1 MPALVGYLQSQLLG
15 QYLRIMPIVAVGIN
29 HKTAPVAVREKISF
43 NPDNLS
49 SALQEMLDEVSCK
62 EAAILSTCNRTE
74 LYLVQNE
81 SIDQTQAKI
90 ISWLEQHHGVPASSI
105 IPSLYWH
112 SDKQA
117 VNHMMRV
124 ACGLDSLV
132 LGEPQILGQMKQ
144 AYSQAKAAGSLSL
157 VMDRLFQR
165 TFGVAKQVRTETEIG
180 ASAVSVAFAAVNL
193 AKHIFASLE
202 KAKVLLV
209 GAGETIELVAKH
221 LYENK
226 VGKITVA
233 NRTLSRAE
241 QMASQIGADVI
252 TLAQIPEHIA
262 DADIVISSTGSTLPI
277 IGKGMVEKALTKRK
291 HRPVFMVDLAVP
303 RDIEEQV
310 ADLEDVFLYTV
321 DDLQGIIAKNIENRR
336 KAAVEA
342 ESIVSEQSDV
352 FMAWMRGLNTQD
364 TVVSYRNQCLE
375 ERDALLEK
383 ALLQLKANK
392 NPEAV
397 VAELATK
404 LTNKFMHAP
413 TSAIQS
419 AAQGGELDKIVYL
432 RDIFNID
439 N

>member
-1 MPALVGYLQSQLLG
+1 MS
-15 QYLRIMPIVAVGIN
+15 IVAVGIN

-43 NPDNLS
+43 NPDQLS
-49 SALQEMLDEVSCK
+49 SALHEMLIAVGCK

-74 LYLVQNE
+74 LYLVQE
-81 SIDQTQAKI
+81 GDFEQAQTKVVN
-90 ISWLEQHHGVPASSI
+90 WLENHHNVPASSI

-112 SDKQA
+112 TDKQA

-144 AYSQAKAAGSLSL
+144 AYSQAKAAGSMAL

-180 ASAVSVAFAAVNL
+180 ESAVSVAFAAVNL

-202 KAKVLLV
+202 KARVLLV

-221 LYENK
+221 LYDNN
-226 VGKITVA
+226 VGNITVA
-233 NRTLSRAE
+233 NRTISRAE
-241 QMASQIGADVI
+241 AMAGQIGADVI
-252 TLAQIPEHIA
+252 TLAQIPENLA
-262 DADIVISSTGSTLPI
+262 KADIVISSTGSTLPI
-277 IGKGMVEKALTKRK
+277 IGKGMVESALAQRK
-291 HRPVFMVDLAVP
+291 HQPIFMVDLAVP

-310 ADLEDVFLYTV
+310 SDLEDVFLYTV

-336 KAAVEA
+336 KAAVQA
-342 ESIVSEQSDV
+342 EGIVGEQSDV
-352 FMAWMRGLNTQD
+352 FMSWLRGLNTQD
-364 TVVSYRNQCLE
+364 AVLSYRQQCMS
-375 ERDALLEK
+375 ERDLLLEK
-383 ALLQLKANK
+383 ALSQLSNNK

-404 LTNKFMHAP
+404 LTNKLMHAP
-413 TSAIQS
+413 TSALQS
-419 AAQGGELDKIVYL
+419 AAQGGELDKLIYL
-432 RDIFNID
+432 RDIFDLDKSN

>member
-1 MPALVGYLQSQLLG
+1 
-15 QYLRIMPIVAVGIN
+15 MPIFAVGIN
-29 HKTAPVAVREKISF
+29 HKTAPVSVREKISF
-43 NPDNLS
+43 NPDNLTL
-49 SALQEMLDEVSCK
+49 ALHDMIEKVECK

-74 LYLVQNE
+74 LYLVQDGKADVTKE
-81 SIDQTQAKI
+81 RVLA
-90 ISWLEQHHGVPASSI
+90 WLEEHHSVAASVI
-105 IPSLYWH
+105 APSLYWYN
-112 SDKQA
+112 DQQA

-144 AYSQAKAAGSLSL
+144 AYSQAKAAGSMAL

-165 TFGVAKQVRTETEIG
+165 TFGVAKQVRTETDIG

-202 KAKVLLV
+202 NAKVLLV

-241 QMASQIGADVI
+241 AMAEQVGADTI
-252 TLAQIPEHIA
+252 TLAQIPEKIN

-277 IGKGMVEKALTKRK
+277 IGKGMVEQALAKRK
-291 HRPVFMVDLAVP
+291 HRPIFMVDLAVP

-310 ADLEDVFLYTV
+310 SDLEDVFLYTV

-336 KAAVEA
+336 KAAVKA
-342 ESIVSEQSDV
+342 EEIVVHQTDA
-352 FMAWMRGLNTQD
+352 FMSWLRGLNTQD
-364 TVVSYRNQCLE
+364 TVVSYRNQCLDV
-375 ERDALLEK
+375 RDQMLEK
-383 ALLQLKANK
+383 ALLQLQTGK
-392 NPEAV
+392 N
-397 VAELATK
+397 AEQVLAEMATK

-439 N
+439 NDVDK

>member
-1 MPALVGYLQSQLLG
+1 MS
-15 QYLRIMPIVAVGIN
+15 IVAVGIN
-29 HKTAPVAVREKISF
+29 HKTAPVSVREKISF

-49 SALQEMLDEVSCK
+49 SSLQEMLNAVQCK

-74 LYLVQNE
+74 LYLVQDGNFE
-81 SIDQTQAKI
+81 LTQDRI
-90 ISWLEQHHGVPASSI
+90 VHWLESHHNVPASVLL
-105 IPSLYWH
+105 PSMYWH
-112 SDKQA
+112 QDQQA

-144 AYSQAKAAGSLSL
+144 AYSQAKAAGSMAL

-180 ASAVSVAFAAVNL
+180 ASAVSVAFASVNL

-233 NRTLSRAE
+233 NRTISRAE
-241 QMASQIGADVI
+241 EMAKQIGADVI
-252 TLAQIPEHIA
+252 TLAQIPECIA

-277 IGKGMVEKALTKRK
+277 IGKGMIESALTQRK
-291 HRPVFMVDLAVP
+291 HRPIFMVDLAVP

-310 ADLEDVFLYTV
+310 GDLEDVFLYTV

-336 KAAVEA
+336 KEA
-342 ESIVSEQSDV
+342 IQAEGIVKTQSNS
-352 FMAWMRGLNTQD
+352 FMSWMRGLNTQD
-364 TVVSYRNQCLE
+364 TVISYRQQCIE
-375 ERDALLEK
+375 ERDLLIEK
-383 ALLQLKANK
+383 AIAQLNK
-392 NPEAV
+392 DKSPEAV
-397 VAELATK
+397 IAELATK

-413 TSAIQS
+413 TTAIQT
-419 AAQGGELDKIVYL
+419 AAQGGELDKLVYL
-432 RDIFNID
+432 KDIFNLETPRKD
-439 N
+439 

>member
-1 MPALVGYLQSQLLG
+1 MS
-15 QYLRIMPIVAVGIN
+15 IVAVGIN

-43 NPDNLS
+43 NPAQLTL
-49 SALQEMLDEVSCK
+49 ALQEMLSAVQCK
-62 EAAILSTCNRTE
+62 EAAILSTCNITE
-74 LYLVQNE
+74 LYIVQDGKVE
-81 SIDQTQAKI
+81 LTKERVLQ
-90 ISWLEQHHGVPASSI
+90 WLESYHKVPAATI
-105 IPSLYWH
+105 MPSLYWH
-112 SDKQA
+112 TDEKA

-144 AYSQAKAAGSLSL
+144 AYSQAKAAGSMAL

-193 AKHIFASLE
+193 AKHIFASLD
-202 KAKVLLV
+202 KVNVLLV

-221 LYENK
+221 LYENN

-241 QMASQIGADVI
+241 AMATQIGADVI
-252 TLAQIPEHIA
+252 TLAQIPEKMCH
-262 DADIVISSTGSTLPI
+262 ADIVISSTGSTLPI
-277 IGKGMVEKALTKRK
+277 IGKGMVEHALAQRK
-291 HRPVFMVDLAVP
+291 HRPIFMVDLAVP

-310 ADLEDVFLYTV
+310 TDLEDVFLYTV
-321 DDLQGIIAKNIENRR
+321 DDLQGIIAKNMENRR
-336 KAAVEA
+336 KAAQEA
-342 ESIVSEQSDV
+342 EVIVNSQSDS
-352 FMAWMRGLNTQD
+352 FMGWLRGLNTQD
-364 TVVSYRNQCLE
+364 TVISFRKQSIQS
-375 ERDALLEK
+375 RDLLLEK
-383 ALLQLKANK
+383 ALLQLKGNK
-392 NPEAV
+392 SPEKV
-397 VAELATK
+397 MAELATK

-419 AAQGGELDKIVYL
+419 AAQGGELDKLIYL

-439 N
+439 NNK

>member
-1 MPALVGYLQSQLLG
+1 MS
-15 QYLRIMPIVAVGIN
+15 IVAVGIN
-29 HKTAPVAVREKISF
+29 HKTAPVSVREKISF

-49 SALQEMLDEVSCK
+49 VALTELLGSVECR

-74 LYLVQNE
+74 LYLVQDGDI
-81 SIDQTQAKI
+81 SVTQEKVVR
-90 ISWLEQHHGVPASSI
+90 WLEQHHNVPASTI
-105 IPSLYWH
+105 TPSLYWH
-112 SDKQA
+112 TDQQA

-144 AYSQAKAAGSLSL
+144 AYSQAKAAGSMAL

-180 ASAVSVAFAAVNL
+180 ASAVSVAFASVNL

-202 KAKVLLV
+202 KVKVLLV

-233 NRTLSRAE
+233 NRTVARAE
-241 QMASQIGADVI
+241 AMAGAIGADVI
-252 TLAQIPEHIA
+252 TLAQIPERMA
-262 DADIVISSTGSTLPI
+262 DADIVISSTGSTLPL
-277 IGKGMVEKALTKRK
+277 IGKGMVEHALGQRK
-291 HRPVFMVDLAVP
+291 HRPIFMVDLAVP

-310 ADLEDVFLYTV
+310 GELEDVFLYTV
-321 DDLQGIIAKNIENRR
+321 DDLQGIIAKNLENRR
-336 KAAVEA
+336 KEAVQAEA
-342 ESIVSEQSDV
+342 IVSTQSDV
-352 FMAWMRGLNTQD
+352 FMSWLRGLNTQD
-364 TVVSYRNQCLE
+364 TVIGYRKQCLE
-375 ERDALLEK
+375 SRDQLLEK
-383 ALLQLKANK
+383 ALLQLQGNKA
-392 NPEAV
+392 PEAII
-397 VAELATK
+397 AELATK

-419 AAQGGELDKIVYL
+419 AAQGGELDKLVYL
-432 RDIFNID
+432 RDIFNIK
-439 N
+439 

>member
-1 MPALVGYLQSQLLG
+1 MS
-15 QYLRIMPIVAVGIN
+15 IVAVGIN

-49 SALQEMLDEVSCK
+49 AALQEMQHFVQCK

-74 LYLVQNE
+74 LYLVQSE
-81 SIDQTQAKI
+81 QLDVTQNKI
-90 ISWLEQHHGVPASSI
+90 ISWLEKYHNVPASSI
-105 IPSLYWH
+105 TSSLYWH
-112 SDKQA
+112 SDQQA

-144 AYSQAKAAGSLSL
+144 AYSQAKASGSMAL

-180 ASAVSVAFAAVNL
+180 ASAVSVAFASVNL
-193 AKHIFASLE
+193 AKHIFTKLE
-202 KAKVLLV
+202 KVKVLLV

-233 NRTLSRAE
+233 NRTLSRA
-241 QMASQIGADVI
+241 QVMAEKIGADVI
-252 TLAQIPEHIA
+252 TLAQIPDKMA

-277 IGKGMVEKALTKRK
+277 IGKGMVEHALAKRK

-310 ADLEDVFLYTV
+310 SDLEDVFLYTV
-321 DDLQGIIAKNIENRR
+321 DDLQDIIAKNLENRR

-342 ESIVSEQSDV
+342 EQIVSRQTDD

-364 TVVSYRNQCLE
+364 TVVSYRNQCLS
-375 ERDALLEK
+375 ERDILLEK
-383 ALLQLKANK
+383 ALLQLKSDK
-392 NPEAV
+392 PPEAII
-397 VAELATK
+397 AELATK

>member
-1 MPALVGYLQSQLLG
+1 MS
-15 QYLRIMPIVAVGIN
+15 IVAVGIN

-49 SALQEMLDEVSCK
+49 VALNELLGNVECR

-74 LYLVQNE
+74 LYLVQE
-81 SIDQTQAKI
+81 GDVTVTQEKLVR
-90 ISWLEQHHGVPASSI
+90 WLEQHHNVPASTI
-105 IPSLYWH
+105 TPSLYWH
-112 SDKQA
+112 TDQQA
-117 VNHMMRV
+117 VNHLMRV

-144 AYSQAKAAGSLSL
+144 AYSQAKAAGSMSL

-180 ASAVSVAFAAVNL
+180 ANAVSVAFASVNL

-202 KAKVLLV
+202 KVKVLLV

-233 NRTLSRAE
+233 NRTMARAE
-241 QMASQIGADVI
+241 AMAGAIGADVI
-252 TLAQIPEHIA
+252 TLAQIPEKMA

-277 IGKGMVEKALTKRK
+277 IGKGMVEHALGKRK
-291 HRPVFMVDLAVP
+291 HRPIFMVDLAVP

-310 ADLEDVFLYTV
+310 SELEDVFLYTV
-321 DDLQGIIAKNIENRR
+321 DDLQSIIAKNLENRR
-336 KAAVEA
+336 KEAVQAEA
-342 ESIVSEQSDV
+342 IVSTQSDV
-352 FMAWMRGLNTQD
+352 FMSWLRGLNTQD
-364 TVVSYRNQCLE
+364 TVIGYRKQCLE
-375 ERDALLEK
+375 HRDQLLEK
-383 ALLQLKANK
+383 ALLQLQGNK
-392 NPEAV
+392 SPEAII
-397 VAELATK
+397 AELATK

-419 AAQGGELDKIVYL
+419 AAQGGELDKLVYL
-432 RDIFNID
+432 RDIYNIK
-439 N
+439 

>member
-1 MPALVGYLQSQLLG
+1 MS
-15 QYLRIMPIVAVGIN
+15 IVAVGIN

-49 SALQEMLDEVSCK
+49 VALAELIGNVECR

-74 LYLVQNE
+74 LYLVQE
-81 SIDQTQAKI
+81 GDVTITQEKVVR
-90 ISWLEQHHGVPASSI
+90 WLEQHHNVPASI
-105 IPSLYWH
+105 ITPSLYWH
-112 SDKQA
+112 TDQQA

-144 AYSQAKAAGSLSL
+144 AYSQAKAAGSMSL

-165 TFGVAKQVRTETEIG
+165 TFGVAKQVRTETDIG
-180 ASAVSVAFAAVNL
+180 ANAVSVAFASVNL

-202 KAKVLLV
+202 KVKVLLV

-233 NRTLSRAE
+233 NRTIARAE
-241 QMASQIGADVI
+241 AMAGAIGADVI
-252 TLAQIPEHIA
+252 TLAQIPEKMA

-277 IGKGMVEKALTKRK
+277 IGKGMVEHALGKRK
-291 HRPVFMVDLAVP
+291 HRPIFMVDLAVP

-310 ADLEDVFLYTV
+310 GELEDVFLYTV
-321 DDLQGIIAKNIENRR
+321 DDLQSIIAKNLVNRR
-336 KAAVEA
+336 KEA
-342 ESIVSEQSDV
+342 IQAETIVSTQSDV
-352 FMAWMRGLNTQD
+352 FMSWLRGLNTQD
-364 TVVSYRNQCLE
+364 TVIGYRKQCLE
-375 ERDALLEK
+375 HRDLLLEK
-383 ALLQLKANK
+383 AIVQLQGNK
-392 NPEAV
+392 SP
-397 VAELATK
+397 ELATK

-419 AAQGGELDKIVYL
+419 AAQGGELDKLVYL
-432 RDIFNID
+432 RDIYNIK
-439 N
+439 

>member
-1 MPALVGYLQSQLLG
+1 MS
-15 QYLRIMPIVAVGIN
+15 IVAVGIN

-49 SALQEMLDEVSCK
+49 VALAELIGNVECR

-74 LYLVQNE
+74 LYLVQE
-81 SIDQTQAKI
+81 GDVTITQEKVVR
-90 ISWLEQHHGVPASSI
+90 WLEQHHNFPASI
-105 IPSLYWH
+105 ITPSLYWH
-112 SDKQA
+112 TDQQA

-144 AYSQAKAAGSLSL
+144 AYSQAKAAGSMSL

-165 TFGVAKQVRTETEIG
+165 TFGVAKQVRTETDIG
-180 ASAVSVAFAAVNL
+180 ANAVSVAFASVNL

-202 KAKVLLV
+202 KVKVLLV

-233 NRTLSRAE
+233 NRTIARAE
-241 QMASQIGADVI
+241 AMAGAIGADVI
-252 TLAQIPEHIA
+252 TLAQIPEKMA

-277 IGKGMVEKALTKRK
+277 IGKGMVEHALGKRK
-291 HRPVFMVDLAVP
+291 HRPIFMVDLAVP

-310 ADLEDVFLYTV
+310 GELEDVFLYTV
-321 DDLQGIIAKNIENRR
+321 DDLQSIIAKNLVNRR
-336 KAAVEA
+336 KEA
-342 ESIVSEQSDV
+342 IQAETIVSTQSDV
-352 FMAWMRGLNTQD
+352 FMSWLRGLNTQD
-364 TVVSYRNQCLE
+364 TVIGYRKQCLE
-375 ERDALLEK
+375 HRDLLLEK
-383 ALLQLKANK
+383 AIVQLQGNK
-392 NPEAV
+392 SPEAIM
-397 VAELATK
+397 AELATK

-419 AAQGGELDKIVYL
+419 AAQGGELDKLVYL
-432 RDIFNID
+432 RDIYNIK
-439 N
+439 

>member
-1 MPALVGYLQSQLLG
+1 MS
-15 QYLRIMPIVAVGIN
+15 IVALGIN
-29 HKTAPVAVREKISF
+29 HKTAPVAIREKISF

-49 SALQEMLDEVSCK
+49 SALQELINSVDCK

-74 LYLVQNE
+74 LYIVQEGDVALTQERLVR
-81 SIDQTQAKI
+81 
-90 ISWLEQHHGVPASSI
+90 WLEQHHNVPSSI
-105 IPSLYWH
+105 ISSSLYWH
-112 SDKQA
+112 QDQQA

-144 AYSQAKAAGSLSL
+144 AYNQAKAAGSMAL

-165 TFGVAKQVRTETEIG
+165 TFGVAKQVRTDTEIG

-193 AKHIFASLE
+193 AKHIFASLD
-202 KAKVLLV
+202 KARVLLV

-221 LYENK
+221 LYENN
-226 VGKITVA
+226 VGQITVA

-241 QMASQIGADVI
+241 NMAQQFGADVI
-252 TLAQIPEHIA
+252 TLAQIPEMMA
-262 DADIVISSTGSTLPI
+262 SADIVISSTGSTLPI

-291 HRPVFMVDLAVP
+291 HRPMFMVDLAVP

-310 ADLEDVFLYTV
+310 SDLEDVFLYTV
-321 DDLQGIIAKNIENRR
+321 DDLQNIIAKNLDNRR
-336 KAAVEA
+336 KEAVLA
-342 ESIVSEQSDV
+342 EGIVSDQSTS
-352 FMAWMRGLNTQD
+352 FMSWLRGLNTQD
-364 TVVSYRNQCLE
+364 TVISYRKQCLE
-375 ERDALLEK
+375 SRDLLLEK
-383 ALLQLKANK
+383 AKQQLAANK

-397 VAELATK
+397 LAELATK

-419 AAQGGELDKIVYL
+419 AAQGGQLDRLIYL
-432 RDIFNID
+432 RDIFDIEHQE
-439 N
+439 

>member
-1 MPALVGYLQSQLLG
+1 MS
-15 QYLRIMPIVAVGIN
+15 IVAVGIN

-49 SALQEMLDEVSCK
+49 TALQELINSVDCK

-74 LYLVQNE
+74 LYLVQE
-81 SIDQTQAKI
+81 GDVSLTQERLVR
-90 ISWLEQHHGVPASSI
+90 WLEQHHNVPASTITS
-105 IPSLYWH
+105 SLYWH
-112 SDKQA
+112 QDQQA

-144 AYSQAKAAGSLSL
+144 AYNQAKAAGSMAL

-165 TFGVAKQVRTETEIG
+165 TFGVAKQVRTDTEIG

-193 AKHIFASLE
+193 AKHIFASLD
-202 KAKVLLV
+202 KARVLLV

-221 LYENK
+221 LYENN
-226 VGKITVA
+226 VGHITVA

-241 QMASQIGADVI
+241 NMAQHFGADVI
-252 TLAQIPEHIA
+252 TLAQIPEMMA
-262 DADIVISSTGSTLPI
+262 SADIVISSTGSTLPI

-291 HRPVFMVDLAVP
+291 HRPMFMVDLAVP

-310 ADLEDVFLYTV
+310 SDLEDVFLYTV
-321 DDLQGIIAKNIENRR
+321 DDLQNIIAKNLDNRR
-336 KAAVEA
+336 KEA
-342 ESIVSEQSDV
+342 IQAEGIVSEHSSS
-352 FMAWMRGLNTQD
+352 FMSWLRGLNTQE
-364 TVVSYRNQCLE
+364 TVISYRKQCLE
-375 ERDALLEK
+375 NRDVLLEK
-383 ALLQLKANK
+383 ALQQLAANK
-392 NPEAV
+392 APEAV

-419 AAQGGELDKIVYL
+419 AAQGGKLDRLLYL
-432 RDIFNID
+432 RDIFDIEHKE
-439 N
+439 

>member
-1 MPALVGYLQSQLLG
+1 MS
-15 QYLRIMPIVAVGIN
+15 IVAVGIN

-43 NPDNLS
+43 NPDKLS
-49 SALQEMLDEVSCK
+49 VALQEMLSQVQCK

-74 LYLVQNE
+74 LYLVASE
-81 SIDQTQAKI
+81 KYDLTQEKVIA
-90 ISWLEQHHGVPASSI
+90 WLERHHNVPASTI

-112 SDKQA
+112 SDQKA

-144 AYSQAKAAGSLSL
+144 AYSQAKAAGSMAL

-180 ASAVSVAFAAVNL
+180 SSAVSVAFAAVNL

-226 VGKITVA
+226 VGHITVA
-233 NRTLSRAE
+233 NRTLNRAE
-241 QMASQIGADVI
+241 GMAKQVGADVI
-252 TLAQIPEHIA
+252 TLAQIPQHMA
-262 DADIVISSTGSTLPI
+262 DADIVISSTGSTLPL
-277 IGKGMVEKALTKRK
+277 IGKGMVEQALAKRK

-310 ADLEDVFLYTV
+310 SDLEDVFLYTV
-321 DDLQGIIAKNIENRR
+321 DDLQSIIAQNMENRR
-336 KAAVEA
+336 KAAIEA
-342 ESIVSEQSDV
+342 EAIVNHQTSG
-352 FMAWMRGLNTQD
+352 FMSWLRGLNTQD
-364 TVVSYRNQCLE
+364 TVVSYRKQCLS
-375 ERDALLEK
+375 ERDVLIEK
-383 ALLQLKANK
+383 ALQQLQGDKA
-392 NPEAV
+392 PEAV

-404 LTNKFMHAP
+404 LTNKLMHAP
-413 TSAIQS
+413 TNAIQT

-432 RDIFNID
+432 RDVLQID
-439 N
+439 K

>member
-1 MPALVGYLQSQLLG
+1 MS
-15 QYLRIMPIVAVGIN
+15 IVAVGIN

-49 SALQEMLDEVSCK
+49 SALQELLSSVQCN
-62 EAAILSTCNRTE
+62 EAVILSTCNRTE
-74 LYLVQNE
+74 LYLVQDE
-81 SIDQTQAKI
+81 KVELTQEKI
-90 ISWLEQHHGVPASSI
+90 IRWLEQYHNVPASVI
-105 IPSLYWH
+105 TPSLYWH
-112 SDKQA
+112 SDQTA

-144 AYSQAKAAGSLSL
+144 AYSQAKAAGSMAL

-165 TFGVAKQVRTETEIG
+165 TFGVAKQVRTETDIG
-180 ASAVSVAFAAVNL
+180 ASAVSVAYAAVNL
-193 AKHIFASLE
+193 AKHIFASL
-202 KAKVLLV
+202 AQANVLLV
-209 GAGETIELVAKH
+209 GAGQTIELVAKH

-233 NRTLSRAE
+233 NRTISRAE
-241 QMASQIGADVI
+241 LMAKQVGAEAI
-252 TLAQIPEHIA
+252 TLAQIPEKMA
-262 DADIVISSTGSTLPI
+262 NADIVISSTGSTLPL
-277 IGKGMVEKALTKRK
+277 IGKGMVEHALSKRK

-321 DDLQGIIAKNIENRR
+321 DDLQGIIAKNMENRR
-336 KAAVEA
+336 QEAVAA
-342 ESIVSEQSDV
+342 ESIVSSQSHS
-352 FMAWMRGLNTQD
+352 FMSWLRGLNTQD
-364 TVVSYRNQCLE
+364 TVISYRNQCLA
-375 ERDALLEK
+375 ERDVLLEK
-383 ALLQLKANK
+383 AIQQLSADKS
-392 NPEAV
+392 PEAV

-432 RDIFNID
+432 RDIFNLD
-439 N
+439 TRDD

>member
-1 MPALVGYLQSQLLG
+1 MS
-15 QYLRIMPIVAVGIN
+15 IVAVGIN

-49 SALQEMLDEVSCK
+49 VALTELLGNVECR

-74 LYLVQNE
+74 LYLVQE
-81 SIDQTQAKI
+81 GDVTVTQEKVVR
-90 ISWLEQHHGVPASSI
+90 WLEQHHNVPASI
-105 IPSLYWH
+105 ITPSLYWH
-112 SDKQA
+112 TDQQA

-144 AYSQAKAAGSLSL
+144 AYSQAKAAGSMSL

-165 TFGVAKQVRTETEIG
+165 TFGVAKQVRTETDIG
-180 ASAVSVAFAAVNL
+180 ANAVSVAFASVNL

-202 KAKVLLV
+202 KVKVLLV

-233 NRTLSRAE
+233 NRTIARAE
-241 QMASQIGADVI
+241 AMAGAIGADVI
-252 TLAQIPEHIA
+252 TLAQIPDKMA

-277 IGKGMVEKALTKRK
+277 IGKGMVEHALGKRK
-291 HRPVFMVDLAVP
+291 HRPIFMVDLAVP

-310 ADLEDVFLYTV
+310 GELEDVFLYTV
-321 DDLQGIIAKNIENRR
+321 DDLQSIIAKNLVNRR
-336 KAAVEA
+336 KEAVQAEA
-342 ESIVSEQSDV
+342 IVSTQSDV
-352 FMAWMRGLNTQD
+352 FMSWLRGLNTQD
-364 TVVSYRNQCLE
+364 TVIGYRKQCLE
-375 ERDALLEK
+375 HRDLLLEK
-383 ALLQLKANK
+383 AILQLQGNK
-392 NPEAV
+392 SPEAIM
-397 VAELATK
+397 AELATK

-413 TSAIQS
+413 TSAIQT
-419 AAQGGELDKIVYL
+419 AAQGGELDKLVYL
-432 RDIFNID
+432 RDIYSIK
-439 N
+439 